1 MELKRS
7 QYRRGRYKT
16 GKNQL
21 YPILL
26 RSLLCLAKAAKP
38 IKSIKPPTRSAKTA
52 KASRA
57 TDRQPCCQ
65 SKRKPRRRQK
75 RCPIRRRPAHRKPCR
90 SRRPTCRPKQR
101 RKLSHPVVWRSTDNS
116 TVLWDPSTRTASV
129 ENILD
134 PGTRSPPVENASQL
148 TEKECCGNFLIQENQ
163 TSPQLLW
170 MMSPGLQAELTQVSL
185 FNDTSSSGSIQMTIA
200 GDRSSFVMQIEPGTT
215 GTYTDRN
222 IGSIHVALTG
232 SKPGIAEGKYIV
244 TAFFRL
250 GERKSG

>member
-1 MELKRS
+1 MKRS

-16 GKNQL
+16 RKNQL
-21 YPILL
+21 YSILL
-26 RSLLCLAKAAKP
+26 RSLLCLAKPTKP
-38 IKSIKPPTRSAKTA
+38 TKPTRSAKTA
-52 KASRA
+52 KTAKASGA
-57 TDRQPCCQ
+57 TDRQPCCLL
-65 SKRKPRRRQK
+65 KRKPRRRRK
-75 RCPIRRRPAHRKPCR
+75 CCPTRIKPPHKKPCR
-90 SRRPTCRPKQR
+90 SRRPTCRPKRR
-101 RKLSHPVVWRSTDNS
+101 RKLPLPVVWRSTDNS
-116 TVLWDPSTRTASV
+116 TVLWDPSTRTTSV
-129 ENILD
+129 ENIWD
-134 PGTRSPPVENASQL
+134 PGKRSPPVENTSQL

-170 MMSPGLQAELTQVSL
+170 TMSPGLQAELTQVSL
-185 FNDTSSSGSIQMTIA
+185 FNDTSSSGSVEMTIA

>member
-1 MELKRS
+1 
-7 QYRRGRYKT
+7 
-16 GKNQL
+16 
-21 YPILL
+21 
-26 RSLLCLAKAAKP
+26 
-38 IKSIKPPTRSAKTA
+38 
-52 KASRA
+52 
-57 TDRQPCCQ
+57 
-65 SKRKPRRRQK
+65 
-75 RCPIRRRPAHRKPCR
+75 
-90 SRRPTCRPKQR
+90 CRPKQR

-116 TVLWDPSTRTASV
+116 TALWDPSTRTASV
-129 ENILD
+129 DNILD

-170 MMSPGLQAELTQVSL
+170 TMSPGLQAELTQVSL

-232 SKPGIAEGKYIV
+232 SKPGVAEGKYIV